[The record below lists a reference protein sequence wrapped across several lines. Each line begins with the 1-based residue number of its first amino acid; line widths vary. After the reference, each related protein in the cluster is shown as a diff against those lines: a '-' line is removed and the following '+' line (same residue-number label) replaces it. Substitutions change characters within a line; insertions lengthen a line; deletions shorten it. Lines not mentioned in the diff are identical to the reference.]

1 MKTQKT
7 QAVESATESVG
18 VTETQEQEFKDNPS
32 EWARKYLAD
41 CKKESAERKA
51 RESED
56 MFGKVI
62 FQYTDGEA
70 VEDGIL
76 VENPRSEVF
85 GECSIITANL
95 LNRIEKLAED
105 RNKSR
110 VFEIDTNHLLGCLMV
125 GAKEIYEGNK
135 FKGDNDKDFFVM
147 PKTEEGL
154 VIWFV
159 RNGSGK
165 LTAMLPGDY

>member
-1 MKTQKT
+1 MKTQKQNT
-7 QAVESATESVG
+7 
-18 VTETQEQEFKDNPS
+18 
-32 EWARKYLAD
+32 
-41 CKKESAERKA
+41 
-51 RESED
+51 ED

-62 FQYTDGEA
+62 FQYTDDEA

-76 VENPRSEVF
+76 AENPRSEVF
-85 GECSIITANL
+85 EECSIVTANL
-95 LNRIEKLAED
+95 LNRFEKLAEE

-110 VFEIDTNHLLGCLMV
+110 VFAINTEYLLGCLMI

-135 FKGDNDKDFFVM
+135 FVGDNDKDFFVM

-165 LTAMLPGDY
+165 LTAMLPEDY